1 MRQHASTHFVQIP
14 YKRCWDSRPA
24 PLNVLPLVNKA
35 LAMFQW
41 KSDVVIAE
49 KLCREALDIDPE
61 CDAAIATLSQLTL
74 QQGRLADACELFER
88 HSKIVRT
95 EAELE
100 QTVSFMLVRVR

>member
-1 MRQHASTHFVQIP
+1 
-14 YKRCWDSRPA
+14 
-24 PLNVLPLVNKA
+24 
-35 LAMFQW
+35 MFQW

-74 QQGRLADACELFER
+74 QQGRLVDAIEMFER

-100 QTVSFMLVRVR
+100 QTVSFMLATRAQLEFIRNYPEMASQLGAIAQSLQQ